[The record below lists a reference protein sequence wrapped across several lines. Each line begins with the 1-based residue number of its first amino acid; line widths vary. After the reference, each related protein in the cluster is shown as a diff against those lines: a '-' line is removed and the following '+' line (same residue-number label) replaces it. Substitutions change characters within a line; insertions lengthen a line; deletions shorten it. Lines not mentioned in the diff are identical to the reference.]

1 MPAPPETVAG
11 TGTAAPAGGGERGH
25 TRARLLAVA
34 VAVLVLAFLKWAAAA
49 IVPLAFAVFLVVLL
63 WPLQARL
70 ERRLPRRL
78 AYLVTVLVLFA
89 VFAGFFAALGWSG
102 QRVLERAPE
111 YSQRLGELADAVRR
125 WAAERGLST
134 GGGGVSPEALQ
145 RLARTALVTL
155 SSSLTTILL
164 ILAFA
169 VLALLEVHTFRAKV
183 ERSFR
188 QRRHGERLLA
198 SVGRIVARYQQ
209 YLWARTVVA
218 VLQGV
223 TVWLL
228 SIVLGLDFA
237 LVWGLI
243 AALLN
248 FVPTVGSVLAVVPPS
263 LFALIQ
269 FDGWTR
275 PLLVLVANSVL
286 QLVMGNFVDPKIEGR
301 FLSLSPVVVLF
312 AIVFWGW
319 LWGVGGALLGV
330 PIMVALVIVADE
342 SPETRWLAAMMIQRA
357 PPPRDAGD
365 DRRVAD

>member
-1 MPAPPETVAG
+1 MTEPPPRSI
-11 TGTAAPAGGGERGH
+11 AAPAGPAAPRDPGRV
-25 TRARLLAVA
+25 RARLLAVVA
-34 VAVLVLAFLKWAAAA
+34 AVLVLAFLKWAAAA
-49 IVPLAFAVFLVVLL
+49 LLPLAFGIFLVVLL
-63 WPLQARL
+63 WPLQLRL

-78 AYLVTVLVLFA
+78 AYLVAVLVLFA

-111 YSQRLGELADAVRR
+111 YSQRLSELADSARR
-125 WAAERGLST
+125 WAAARGVSL
-134 GGGGVSPEALQ
+134 GAGGGVSPEAVQ
-145 RLARTALVTL
+145 RIARTAVVTL
-155 SSSLTTILL
+155 SASLTSILL

-169 VLALLEVHTFRAKV
+169 VLALLEVHTFRAKA
-183 ERSFR
+183 ESAFRSR
-188 QRRHGERLLA
+188 VHGDRLIA
-198 SVGRIVARYQQ
+198 SVHRIVGRYQQ

-228 SIVLGLDFA
+228 SLVLGLDFA

-248 FVPTVGSVLAVVPPS
+248 FVPTVGSVLAVIPPS

-275 PLLVLVANSVL
+275 PLLVLIANSIL

-330 PIMVALVIVADE
+330 PIMVALVIVADDFPE
-342 SPETRWLAAMMIQRA
+342 SRWLAAMMIQHP
-357 PPPRDAGD
+357 PPPRSHAEDH
-365 DRRVAD
+365 RVSD